1 MPKFVLCV
9 SWLAAALAV
18 LLTVVWVGIVADGNY
33 CWSAFA
39 FTMSVVPLSGGIL
52 LLGVIPSGILYFR
65 KGQRRDRMS
74 LLLAGCSFIV
84 VIVEITSLWI
94 IPMRGE

>member
-9 SWLAAALAV
+9 SWLAAGLAV

-39 FTMSVVPLSGGIL
+39 FTMGMVPLGGGVLMLAVVPGS
-52 LLGVIPSGILYFR
+52 ILYLR
-65 KGQRRDRMS
+65 RRQRTDLAS
-74 LLLAGCSFIV
+74 LLLAAGSLVAIF
-84 VIVEITSLWI
+84 VETALLWI